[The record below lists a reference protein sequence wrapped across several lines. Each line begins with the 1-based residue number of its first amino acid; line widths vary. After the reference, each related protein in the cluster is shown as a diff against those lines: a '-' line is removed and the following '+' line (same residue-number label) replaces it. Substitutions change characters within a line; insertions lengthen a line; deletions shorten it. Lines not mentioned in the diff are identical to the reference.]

1 MNGLSTEPSKDKIQA
16 EPSKIPFWR
25 YIWCQI
31 SPQWSIFLQIVLQPG
46 GIICIVSSAIAII
59 LSYNSNDRNLS
70 LILSIAASALTSVF
84 GALCYDR
91 YKEISG
97 NTVLVKKGQGAVRSL
112 YIIVEKIKNI
122 SLRAIKNKNFEET
135 ENLLSLV
142 EKDVNNSINE
152 WTDVL
157 PNIVTSNAY
166 TNIIIENIQK
176 EESNLNDE
184 INRNNELQK
193 QLNDTIEK
201 LNQAEE
207 EKIKNEETINNYR
220 TEKEKLET
228 SIDSM
233 DEKVTYLEKLVN
245 KLKVAKEI
253 AISTGTSGTSTIK
266 SSGSSGL
273 ARPAFVSGGITG
285 RGRSMNTIEEL
296 MNMTNKEP
304 AFNRLWLPACK
315 GCGITFSDPSA
326 LDNNGLC
333 HDCSQSIKS

>member
-1 MNGLSTEPSKDKIQA
+1 
-16 EPSKIPFWR
+16 
-25 YIWCQI
+25 
-31 SPQWSIFLQIVLQPG
+31 V
-46 GIICIVSSAIAII
+46 V
-59 LSYNSNDRNLS
+59 
-70 LILSIAASALTSVF
+70 
-84 GALCYDR
+84 
-91 YKEISG
+91 
-97 NTVLVKKGQGAVRSL
+97 
-112 YIIVEKIKNI
+112 
-122 SLRAIKNKNFEET
+122 
-135 ENLLSLV
+135 
-142 EKDVNNSINE
+142 
-152 WTDVL
+152 
-157 PNIVTSNAY
+157 
-166 TNIIIENIQK
+166 NIIIENIQK

-233 DEKVTYLEKLVN
+233 DEKVTYLEKLGN